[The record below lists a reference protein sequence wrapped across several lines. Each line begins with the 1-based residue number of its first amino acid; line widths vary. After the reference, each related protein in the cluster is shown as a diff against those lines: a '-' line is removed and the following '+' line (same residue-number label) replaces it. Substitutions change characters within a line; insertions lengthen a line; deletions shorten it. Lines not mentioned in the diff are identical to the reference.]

1 MGKHRLKSLPAML
14 ASLPPRLKPMPK
26 VADSF
31 YQCMAWRALAGQIK
45 RERGGFCER
54 CGSAHRVIADHI
66 IERRDGGADLDR
78 ANIELL
84 CQACHNRKT
93 AAARARRA
101 SGGATGGRN
110 R

>member
-1 MGKHRLKSLPAML
+1 MGKHRLKSLPPML
-14 ASLPPRLKPMPK
+14 APMPPRLKPMPK

-31 YQCMAWRALAGQIK
+31 YQSAAWRVLAGQIK

-66 IERRDGGADLDR
+66 VERRDGGADLDR

-101 SGGATGGRN
+101 SGTAQVGGGR
-110 R
+110 